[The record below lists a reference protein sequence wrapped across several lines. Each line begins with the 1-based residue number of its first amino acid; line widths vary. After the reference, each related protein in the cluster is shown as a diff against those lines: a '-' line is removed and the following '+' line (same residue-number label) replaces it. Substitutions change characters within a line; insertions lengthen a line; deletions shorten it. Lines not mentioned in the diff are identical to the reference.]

1 VRSIRWSRPAAA
13 DFRELIAR
21 IHADNPRAARRI
33 AERIKQRVSE
43 LIAMPRMGRSGRVKD
58 TRELVISGSPY
69 LIIYEL
75 FGDDEDVVVLRIL
88 HGRRA
93 WPPR

>member
-1 VRSIRWSRPAAA
+1 VRSIRWSQPAAA

-21 IHADNPRAARRI
+21 IHADNPAAARRT
-33 AERIKQRVSE
+33 AECIKQRVSG
-43 LIAMPRMGRSGRVKD
+43 LAAMPRMGRSGRVKD
-58 TRELVISGSPY
+58 TRELVISGTPY
-69 LIIYEL
+69 VIIYEL
-75 FGDDEDVVVLRIL
+75 FGDEDAVVVLRVL